1 MPGTPAFIPTTG
13 ATTAERVRENAGA
26 VESTGEEMKVVEGIL
41 RGCEVIGDRY
51 HPVGMKIVNG

>member
-1 MPGTPAFIPTTG
+1 MPGMPAVIPIPG

-26 VESTGEEMKVVEGIL
+26 VESTGEEMKVVESTL
-41 RGCEVIGDRY
+41 RGCEVIGDRC